1 MDPEK
6 FDADMMIDAMAAFL
20 GLTIEPQYRE
30 GVKSHLEAARAIAVD
45 VLAYPTV
52 DDAEPAPVYRA

>member
-6 FDADMMIDAMAAFL
+6 FDAEAMIDAMASFL
-20 GLTIEPQYRE
+20 DLMVEAEYRA

-45 VLAYPTV
+45 VLAYPT
-52 DDAEPAPVYRA
+52 DDEAEPAPVYRA

>member
-6 FDADMMIDAMAAFL
+6 FDADTMIDAMASFL
-20 GLTIEPQYRE
+20 DLTIEADYRE
-30 GVKSHLEAARAIAVD
+30 GVKAHLEAARVIAVD
-45 VLAYPTV
+45 VLAYPTD

>member
-1 MDPEK
+1 
-6 FDADMMIDAMAAFL
+6 MMIDAMAAFL